1 MHKKIVA
8 FMLIAATLAG
18 CASSRPMR
26 LTEGNYK
33 KVPIVVTESSSDGLR
48 LLMRSGVVTVRD
60 MTKKEFSEHDDDVA
74 KYNEMRSI
82 RPKSI
87 DGAGYHATVGAV
99 GMAAGLTFKYA
110 SGLAL
115 IGMFSSAP
123 DDLNYP
129 FSWDYH
135 SDNFLV
141 STSSSL
147 DAGEV
152 RAAAVQTLEEFSS
165 VISSEYGVSPTGEVS
180 VFPIEFS
187 GKRVESVFPSDY
199 DFENVSQRF
208 HTNEKKVSAVILYGC
223 QNTGLNCRL
232 SFRIRLNNG
241 IVGLT
246 NAVRERFM
254 EILGSSY
261 ALYIAPNSLLFNLP
275 SVLYGDGRLEYLV
288 EK

>member
-1 MHKKIVA
+1 MLKIVA
-8 FMLIAATLAG
+8 FMLITATLAG

-33 KVPIVVTESSSDGLR
+33 EVPIVVMENSSGGLR
-48 LLMRSGVVTVRD
+48 LLMENGVVTVRD
-60 MTKKEFSEHDDDVA
+60 MTKKEFSEYEGDAA
-74 KYNEMRSI
+74 KYNEARSV

-87 DGAGYHATVGAV
+87 SGAGYHATVGAA
-99 GMAAGLTFKYA
+99 GIAAGLTFKYA

-115 IGMFSSAP
+115 LGMLSDDP
-123 DDLNYP
+123 EDLNYP

-147 DAGEV
+147 NADEV
-152 RAAAVQTLEEFSS
+152 RAAAIQTLDEFSS
-165 VISSEYGVSPTGEVS
+165 VITDEYGVSPAGAVS
-180 VFPIEFS
+180 VFPLEFP
-187 GKRVESVFPSDY
+187 GGRVESVFPSDY
-199 DFENVSQRF
+199 TFENVSQSF
-208 HTNEKKVSAVILYGC
+208 HSDGKKVSAVILYGC
-223 QNTGLNCRL
+223 QNNGLNCRL

-246 NAVRERFM
+246 NPMRERFM
-254 EILGSSY
+254 EILGGSY
-261 ALYIAPNSLLFNLP
+261 ALYIAPNSALFNLP